1 MTPEFS
7 RPERLDTIGTE
18 ARTIRITADQDER
31 DALAR
36 RFDLIAL
43 RKLEAEFAVRREGEG
58 VLVTGRVTAAV
69 AQACAVSG
77 EPLQV
82 AIDEP
87 VTLRFVAEVV
97 REEEIELD
105 ADAIDTLP
113 IEGTMENGAIDLGEA
128 AAETLA
134 LAIDPFLRAPGASE
148 ALADAGAAERAKTGA
163 FAGLKGLLPR

>member
-7 RPERLDTIGTE
+7 RPERLDAIGTE
-18 ARTIRITADQDER
+18 PRAIRIVADQTER
-31 DALAR
+31 EALAR
-36 RFDLIAL
+36 RFDLIAV
-43 RKLEAEFAVRREGEG
+43 RKLEATFTVTRQGDG
-58 VLVTGRVTAAV
+58 VLVTGRVAATV
-69 AQACAVSG
+69 TQACAVSG
-77 EPLQV
+77 EPLKA

-87 VTLRFVAEVV
+87 VALRFVAEVV

-105 ADAIDTLP
+105 GDAIDTLP
-113 IEGTMENGAIDLGEA
+113 IEGDAIDLGEA

-148 ALADAGAAERAKTGA
+148 ALADAGAAERAKTGP